1 MSGLEDR
8 LEGVRLVRD
17 SAGGIAPRPGAAG
30 GNLRRI
36 RALRFTTAGFD
47 REVWREMCT
56 LGWPGLILPEERGG
70 SGLGL
75 REFCALA
82 EELGA
87 ALAPE
92 PLIPGAMAAASLRDD
107 RLAAVLAGDL
117 VVVPA
122 WQERANTLDQAG
134 DTVLRDGRVT
144 GRKMFVPMA
153 GGADAFLV
161 TTSAGPVLVMRDAP
175 GVTLVVEQTQDGGNF
190 GVLSFADAPGDVS
203 GTWHSGALD
212 AATLASAAYLLGVM
226 EAAFALTLDYLLT
239 RKQFGRVIGSFQAL
253 QHRAADLKLRIA
265 LTRASVENAADVFD
279 GAPTM
284 AERQGAVSRA
294 KARASEAAMSVTQ
307 EAIQLHGG
315 IGYTD
320 EYDVGLY
327 LRKAMVLSNL
337 YGSPALHRRRFA
349 ACVPD
354 GNDD

>member
-1 MSGLEDR
+1 MSGPEDR
-8 LEGVRLVRD
+8 LEAVRLIRD
-17 SAGGIAPRPGAAG
+17 SARGLAPRPGAAG
-30 GNLRRI
+30 GDLKRI

-47 REVWREMCT
+47 RDVWREMCA
-56 LGWPGLILPEERGG
+56 LGWPGLYLPEEHGG

-92 PLIPGAMAAASLRDD
+92 PLIPCAMAASSLRGDH
-107 RLAAVLAGDL
+107 LAALLAGEL

-134 DTVLRDGRVT
+134 DTVWRDGRVT
-144 GRKMFVPMA
+144 GRKMFVPTA

-161 TTSAGPVLVMRDAP
+161 TTSQGPALVMRDAP
-175 GVTLVVEQTQDGGNF
+175 GVTLNVEQTQDGGNF
-190 GVLSFADAPGDVS
+190 GVLSLADAPGESPGAWDS
-203 GTWHSGALD
+203 EALD
-212 AATLASAAYLLGVM
+212 AATLATAAYLLGVM
-226 EAAFALTLDYLLT
+226 EAAFALTLDYLRT
-239 RKQFGRVIGSFQAL
+239 RKQFGRAIGSFQAL

-265 LTRASVENAADVFD
+265 LTRASVESAAAVFD
-279 GAPTM
+279 GAGSVP
-284 AERQGAVSRA
+284 ERQGAVSRA
-294 KARASEAAMSVTQ
+294 KARASEAAMSVTR

-337 YGSPALHRRRFA
+337 YGSPALHRARFA
-349 ACVPD
+349 ACVTEGD
-354 GNDD
+354 ED